1 MEDWKN
7 TKLDDEAMWPKQTV
21 VPLDAAHADARGMIQ
36 SLVNTPMKNIS
47 LITSVK
53 GSLRSNHYHKTDW
66 HYIYMLE
73 GEVDY
78 YYRPTGSSEKPK
90 VIRARKGDMIWTPPM
105 EDHTTIA
112 IEDSV
117 FLAISRNPRDQEAY
131 EADVVRVELID
142 PKPYIIR

>member
-1 MEDWKN
+1 MKDWKN
-7 TKLDDEAMWPKQTV
+7 HKLDDESMWPKQTL
-21 VPLDAAHADARGMIQ
+21 VPLEAAHADARGMIQ

-78 YYRPTGSSEKPK
+78 YYRPTGSGEQPK
-90 VIRARKGDMIWTPPM
+90 VVRARKGDLIWTPPM

-131 EADVVRVELID
+131 ESDVVRVELID
-142 PKPYIIR
+142 PAPYIIR